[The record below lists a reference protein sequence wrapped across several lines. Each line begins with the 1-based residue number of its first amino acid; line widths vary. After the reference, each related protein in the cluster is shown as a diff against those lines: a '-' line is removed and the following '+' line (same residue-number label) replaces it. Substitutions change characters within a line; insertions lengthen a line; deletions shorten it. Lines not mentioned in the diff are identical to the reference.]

1 MRYLPALAALA
12 LAGCGQLEPRVTL
25 DAAVSLATAES
36 AFAAHSV
43 REDMRAAFLAN
54 FDTDGV
60 FVREGWV
67 NANAFLT
74 PRAAPPIVLDW
85 RPVYAEAAAS
95 GEMGLSTGPWAL
107 ASKDKPDAPASFGQF
122 VSVWR
127 RAPGG
132 PWKVAVDL
140 GIAHPQAELIA
151 APLEVRLSQ
160 GAAARGGASLEAV
173 EQRFADE
180 ARANGLRAAYAK
192 YASPRLRF
200 YRDGAAPVVGLQAA
214 MASAAM
220 GNDRSD
226 GQLAWKIERSETAR
240 SNDFG
245 YARGAYAA
253 QSAPQRP
260 LGWFLRVWRVEEG
273 EWRIAL
279 DVVNPAPR

>member
-12 LAGCGQLEPRVTL
+12 LAGCGQLEPRVSM
-25 DAAVSLATAES
+25 DAAVSLAAAES

-74 PRAAPPIVLDW
+74 PRPAPPIVLDW

-107 ASKDKPDAPASFGQF
+107 AARDKPDAAASFGQF

-132 PWKVAVDL
+132 AWKVAVDL
-140 GIAHPQAELIA
+140 GIAHPQAELIG

-160 GAAARGGASLEAV
+160 GAPARGGESLEAA
-173 EQRFADE
+173 EQRFAEE

-192 YASPRLRF
+192 YGSPRLRF
-200 YRDGAAPVVGLQAA
+200 YRDGAAPLVGLQAA
-214 MASAAM
+214 MASAPLATE
-220 GNDRSD
+220 NP
-226 GQLAWKIERSETAR
+226 AWKVERSETAR

-245 YARGAYAA
+245 YARGTY
-253 QSAPQRP
+253 SAPSTPKIP

-279 DVVNPAPR
+279 DVINPAPR